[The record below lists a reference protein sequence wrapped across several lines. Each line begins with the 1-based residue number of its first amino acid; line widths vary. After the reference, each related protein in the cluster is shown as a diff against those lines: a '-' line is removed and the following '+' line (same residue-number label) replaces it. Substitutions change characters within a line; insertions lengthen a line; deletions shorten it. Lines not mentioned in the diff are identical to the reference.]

1 MKILTTRQ
9 GASFAIQ
16 DEAGSTHVQAA
27 ADSPKRFTRAARLA
41 CCVGALTL
49 AVGCATG
56 EMGQGGRT
64 AMGAGAGAAVGA
76 GLGALIGDSS
86 RAAAIGAGIGAV
98 AGGIVGYNWSGVKN
112 DVEQSGATGL
122 GVDVTEM
129 PDGSL
134 RVNIPSNVSFDTG
147 KYDLKPALLPVLDS
161 VARALVQHPELRAKS
176 IGHTDSTGT
185 LQVNQTL
192 SVNRANAVTN
202 YLASRG
208 VSAARLMSEGRGPHN
223 PVADNA
229 TAAGRAMNRRVELYL
244 YAVQQ

>member
-1 MKILTTRQ
+1 MNVSTRM
-9 GASFAIQ
+9 
-16 DEAGSTHVQAA
+16 T
-27 ADSPKRFTRAARLA
+27 RLA
-41 CCVGALTL
+41 ACLGAVAL
-49 AVGCATG
+49 AAGCATG

-64 AMGAGAGAAVGA
+64 AVGAGTGAALGA

-98 AGGIVGYNWSGVKN
+98 AGGIAGYNWSGVKN
-112 DVEQSGATGL
+112 DVEQSGAASL

-129 PDGSL
+129 PDGTL

-147 KYDLKPALLPVLDS
+147 KYDLKPELTPVLDS
-161 VARALVQHPELRAKS
+161 VARALVQHPELRAKA

-185 LQVNQTL
+185 AQVNQTL

-202 YLASRG
+202 YLNARG
-208 VSAARLMSEGRGPHN
+208 VDRSRLMSEGRGPNN
-223 PVADNA
+223 PVADNS
-229 TAAGRAMNRRVELYL
+229 TAEGRAMNRRVELYL

>member
-1 MKILTTRQ
+1 MKVTTRM
-9 GASFAIQ
+9 
-16 DEAGSTHVQAA
+16 T
-27 ADSPKRFTRAARLA
+27 RLA
-41 CCVGALTL
+41 CCVGALAL
-49 AVGCATG
+49 AAGCATG
-56 EMGQGGRT
+56 EMSQGGRT
-64 AMGAGAGAAVGA
+64 AVGAGTGAAVGA

-129 PDGSL
+129 PDGTL

-176 IGHTDSTGT
+176 IGHTDSTGSM
-185 LQVNQTL
+185 QVNQTL

-202 YLASRG
+202 YLSARG
-208 VSAARLMSEGRGPHN
+208 VPAASLSSEGRGPNN
-223 PVADNA
+223 PVADNS
-229 TAAGRAMNRRVELYL
+229 TAEGRALNRRVELYL

>member
-1 MKILTTRQ
+1 MKVSTRM
-9 GASFAIQ
+9 
-16 DEAGSTHVQAA
+16 
-27 ADSPKRFTRAARLA
+27 ARLTA
-41 CCVGALTL
+41 CMGAVAL
-49 AVGCATG
+49 AAGCATG

-64 AMGAGAGAAVGA
+64 AVGAGTGAALGA

-112 DVEQSGATGL
+112 DVEQSGAKSL

-129 PDGSL
+129 PDGTL
-134 RVNIPSNVSFDTG
+134 RVNIPSSVSFDTG
-147 KYDLKPALLPVLDS
+147 KYDLKPELLPVLDS

-185 LQVNQTL
+185 MQVNQTL

-202 YLASRG
+202 YLNARG
-208 VSAARLMSEGRGPHN
+208 VDRGRLLAEGRGPNN
-223 PVADNA
+223 PVADNS
-229 TAAGRAMNRRVELYL
+229 TAQGRAMNRRVELYL